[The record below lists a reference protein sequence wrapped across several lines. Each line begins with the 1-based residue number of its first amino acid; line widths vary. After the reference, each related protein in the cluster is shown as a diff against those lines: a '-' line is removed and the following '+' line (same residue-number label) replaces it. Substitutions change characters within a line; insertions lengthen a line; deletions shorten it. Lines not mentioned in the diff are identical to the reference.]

1 MNVSEYLLTRLNAL
15 GVEHAFG
22 VPGDFILPFFE
33 AIGNSPVTR
42 IAACN
47 ELDAGYAADGYARL
61 KGLGLAVV
69 TYGPGSFSLVN
80 AVAGAHAEDV
90 PLVVVSGGPPSS
102 AYRATSKPVLHH
114 LLTDNYE
121 ASMRIFEQVTAYAR
135 LVDNPEQ
142 AAANIDEALHVCLSR
157 KKPVYLEI
165 PSDIQLHEIGTP
177 GPFDI
182 DLSRKNNGVTEK
194 AARLLIERITS
205 SERTIILP
213 GHEIHR
219 WALQDKVTR
228 LARKTGIPV
237 ASMFVG
243 KAEYMEYLPE
253 CIGVYQGAGSIEAV
267 RKYVES
273 ADTVLFLGAVP
284 SDLNLGGFT
293 AKLTSQQIVTVWN
306 NKIQMEQGCF
316 SGIPITNIVELLLER
331 LPGQT
336 MQDEDRPVQ
345 CFLHKANQSHNVE
358 TDAVLTNKRFYDR
371 LANFFQPNDIVLAD
385 GGCAFNLT
393 HMQFP
398 ANTSFVAS
406 NYWASIG
413 MGFGAALGACFAAA
427 DKQRIIAVEGD
438 GSFQMT
444 ALELS
449 SMIRYGKAPIVFVV
463 NNKGYTAE
471 RFIHDGEFNDIPQWR
486 YHKLPEAFGG
496 GTGIEVR
503 TEGELELALEKAS
516 DEQRSE
522 LLLIEVHLGPFDVS
536 EGFRALCEAFRSH

>member
-33 AIGNSPVTR
+33 AVGNSPVTH

-47 ELDAGYAADGYARL
+47 ELDVGYAADGYARL

-80 AVAGAHAEDV
+80 AVAGAHAEAV

-102 AYRATSKPVLHH
+102 AYRASPRPVLHH
-114 LLTDNYE
+114 LLADNYE

-135 LVDNPEQ
+135 LVDNPEE
-142 AAANIDEALHVCLSR
+142 AAANIDEALRICLSR

-165 PSDIQLHEIGTP
+165 PSDIQLHEIGAP
-177 GPFDI
+177 EPSDI
-182 DLSRKNNGVTEK
+182 DLSRKNNEVTEI
-194 AARLLIERITS
+194 AAQLLIDRITNN
-205 SERTIILP
+205 ERTVILP

-219 WALQDKVTR
+219 WTLQDKVAR
-228 LARKTGIPV
+228 LAQKTGIPV

-243 KAEYMEYLPE
+243 KADYMEHLPE
-253 CIGVYQGAGSIEAV
+253 CVGVYQGAGSIEAV

-293 AKLTSQQIVTVWN
+293 AKLTSRQIVTVWN
-306 NKIQMEQGCF
+306 DKIQMEQGSF
-316 SGIPITNIVELLLER
+316 SDIPITNIVELLLER
-331 LPGQT
+331 LPEQT
-336 MQDEDRPVQ
+336 MQDEARPVQ
-345 CFLHKANQSHNVE
+345 CFLHKADESHKVE
-358 TDAVLTNKRFYDR
+358 TDALLTNKRFYDR

-385 GGCAFNLT
+385 AGCAFNLT
-393 HMQFP
+393 HTQFP
-398 ANTSFVAS
+398 ANTSFIAS

-413 MGFGAALGACFAAA
+413 MGFGAALGACFAAT

-449 SMIRYGKAPIVFVV
+449 SMIRYGKAPIVIVV

-503 TEGELELALEKAS
+503 TEGQLELALEQAS
-516 DEQRSE
+516 HEQRSD